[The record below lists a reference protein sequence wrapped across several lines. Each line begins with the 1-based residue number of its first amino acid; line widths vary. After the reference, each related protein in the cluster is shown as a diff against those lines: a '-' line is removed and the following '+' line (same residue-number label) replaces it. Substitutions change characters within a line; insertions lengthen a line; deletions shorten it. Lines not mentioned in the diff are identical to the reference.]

1 MATTALDRTNENGCP
16 MAGDAGHVCTIGMT
30 SMNADTRQFERL
42 YHEHA
47 QAIYAYCLRR
57 TSRDEAKD
65 ATADV
70 FAVAWRRFADVP
82 NDDGAL
88 PWLYVVARNVLRDR
102 SRSTRRRERL
112 TLKIGS
118 QAPEHV
124 EGPEP
129 QVIRSTEHEQVLA
142 AIGKLPEKD
151 QEIIRLVEW
160 EGISR
165 DRVAE
170 MMYVSRAAID
180 KRMARAYKKLARHLG
195 AGQSDVRTTPVPAEE
210 GGEA

>member
-1 MATTALDRTNENGCP
+1 MV
-16 MAGDAGHVCTIGMT
+16 GDAGHVSMIGMT
-30 SMNADTRQFERL
+30 SMDADTRQFERL

-57 TSRDEAKD
+57 TSRDDARD

-102 SRSTRRRERL
+102 SRSDRRRERL
-112 TLKIGS
+112 TVKIGS
-118 QAPEHV
+118 QAPDHA

-129 QVIRSTEHEQVLA
+129 QVIRSAEHEAVIA
-142 AIGKLPEKD
+142 AIAKLPEKD
-151 QEIIRLVEW
+151 QEILRLIEW
-160 EGISR
+160 EGLSR
-165 DRVAE
+165 DRVAD
-170 MMYVSRAAID
+170 MMFVSRAAID

-195 AGQSDVRTTPVPAEE
+195 VEQPDVRTTPVPVEE